1 MPQVRNS
8 MTRSKI
14 PVAGQKPPFFPSKKS
29 GTENLKPEVKN
40 NQRPKGKISKPVPA
54 AEDVE
59 QRRHLSVVDT
69 NTREGSKSSVSDLE
83 GDVFHTAPKE
93 EKIAERPKGGR
104 IYAKSSK
111 EKQDEKT
118 RSGRIAKPGKINE
131 VPTENTTTS
140 TTSVV
145 NLNFFPEIKV
155 EHEHQEPL
163 PDGVMNIEVDDGL
176 YEYSR
181 EVVVYLKV
189 LEVVDPIPAGFLDEG
204 SVTPNMRSILVDWII
219 QVQHHLKLCQET
231 LYLGIGILDM
241 VLHRRDVDPDKL
253 QLVGVTALLVAS
265 KLEEYYP
272 VDIKKLLHLTENSYS
287 RVEVTHM
294 ERTVLDVM
302 EFQVFSATYLE
313 LLLINFFPGLS
324 TEFPSLSVA
333 VCTSGLPVR

>member
-14 PVAGQKPPFFPSKKS
+14 PVAGQKPPSFPSKKS
-29 GTENLKPEVKN
+29 DTENLKPEVKN
-40 NQRPKGKISKPVPA
+40 KQRPKVKISKPVPA
-54 AEDVE
+54 AHDGEK
-59 QRRHLSVVDT
+59 RRHLSVVDT

-93 EKIAERPKGGR
+93 EKIAERPKAGR

-111 EKQDEKT
+111 EKQDEKS
-118 RSGRIAKPGKINE
+118 RSGRIAKPAQVSE
-131 VPTENTTTS
+131 VHIENTTTTS

-155 EHEHQEPL
+155 EPEYQEPL
-163 PDGVMNIEVDDGL
+163 PDGVISIEVDDGL

-189 LEVVDPIPAGFLDEG
+189 LEVVDPIPVGFLDEG

-272 VDIKKLLHLTENSYS
+272 VDIKKLLHLTENSYT

-302 EFQVFSATYLE
+302 EFQVFSAILLM

-324 TEFPSLSVA
+324 T
-333 VCTSGLPVR
+333 